1 MKTGVGQLTEGSNPS
16 PSARLVIQPT
26 IVGFLLCYNYHM
38 QDSGQ
43 YPNLNGNQSDELSQS
58 SLNQANSQQ
67 PYSPPS
73 SIQLQ
78 STFPVS
84 NTATN
89 NQQPTIGNSTHAQA
103 TQTSTLNQNTSPSV
117 SSDQDNGQSTSD
129 GGSNHTDYHQSVEEQ
144 LPQIE
149 PISWTASESVSQQR
163 SGKWYGV
170 LTAIFLV
177 LLIGDVLLFI
187 FHVMDLMTVIC
198 FGVLV
203 VAMFIAIL
211 GSTKIP
217 SHEISYVL
225 SGEGI
230 SINGQ
235 VRHFDEFRAFGVRK
249 HGGLWQL
256 VLIPVKRFGMEI
268 VSYIDEQ
275 HGERIID
282 ILASFLP
289 MEEVP
294 ENSVDKLID
303 RLKI

>member
-1 MKTGVGQLTEGSNPS
+1 
-16 PSARLVIQPT
+16 
-26 IVGFLLCYNYHM
+26 M
-38 QDSGQ
+38 QDSKQ
-43 YPNLNGNQSDELSQS
+43 YPNLNGNQPNGLPQFD
-58 SLNQANSQQ
+58 LNRTNSQQ

-73 SIQLQ
+73 NTQLQ
-78 STFPVS
+78 ATFPVS
-84 NTATN
+84 NTTTN
-89 NQQPTIGNSTHAQA
+89 NQPPVVDNSVQMQT
-103 TQTSTLNQNTSPSV
+103 TQTSTPN
-117 SSDQDNGQSTSD
+117 QSTS
-129 GGSNHTDYHQSVEEQ
+129 SNPDNDQSTLNGDIGHTDNHQSVEEQ

-149 PISWTASESVSQQR
+149 SVSWTASESVSQQR
-163 SGKWYGV
+163 SSKWYGI

-177 LLIGDVLLFI
+177 LLVGDVLLFI
-187 FHVMDLMTVIC
+187 FHVMDLITVIC

-217 SHEISYVL
+217 SREISYVL
-225 SGEGI
+225 SSEGI

-275 HGERIID
+275 HGERIVD

>member
-1 MKTGVGQLTEGSNPS
+1 
-16 PSARLVIQPT
+16 
-26 IVGFLLCYNYHM
+26 M
-38 QDSGQ
+38 QDSKQ
-43 YPNLNGNQSDELSQS
+43 YPNLNGNQPNGLPQFD
-58 SLNQANSQQ
+58 LNQTNSQQ
-67 PYSPPS
+67 PYSLPS
-73 SIQLQ
+73 NTQLQ
-78 STFPVS
+78 ATFPVS
-84 NTATN
+84 NTTPN
-89 NQQPTIGNSTHAQA
+89 NQPPAVDNSVQMQT

-117 SSDQDNGQSTSD
+117 SSNQDNGQSTSD
-129 GGSNHTDYHQSVEEQ
+129 GNSNHTDYHQSVDEQ

-163 SGKWYGV
+163 SGKWYGI

-177 LLIGDVLLFI
+177 LLVGDVLLFT
-187 FHVMDLMTVIC
+187 FHVMDLITVIC

-217 SHEISYVL
+217 SREINYVL

-275 HGERIID
+275 HGEQIVD

>member
-1 MKTGVGQLTEGSNPS
+1 
-16 PSARLVIQPT
+16 
-26 IVGFLLCYNYHM
+26 M
-38 QDSGQ
+38 QDSKQ
-43 YPNLNGNQSDELSQS
+43 YPNLNGNQPNGLPQFD
-58 SLNQANSQQ
+58 LNQTNSQQ

-73 SIQLQ
+73 NTQLQ
-78 STFPVS
+78 ATFPVS
-84 NTATN
+84 NPTVN
-89 NQQPTIGNSTHAQA
+89 NQQTAVNSGIHMQAAQA
-103 TQTSTLNQNTSPSV
+103 STPNQATTAISSNNQPTSN
-117 SSDQDNGQSTSD
+117 DAG
-129 GGSNHTDYHQSVEEQ
+129 HTDNHQSVEEQ

-149 PISWTASESVSQQR
+149 PISWTASESISQQR
-163 SGKWYGV
+163 SSKWYGI

-177 LLIGDVLLFI
+177 LLVGDVLLFI
-187 FHVMDLMTVIC
+187 FHVMDLITVIC

-217 SHEISYVL
+217 SREISYVL
-225 SGEGI
+225 SSEGI

-275 HGERIID
+275 HGEQIVD